1 MSRLDPRDPLVI
13 DIRDLARR
21 PGQMRT
27 LERSAPAPAGLGVD
41 VINVPKGHV
50 LDLLLRLESVVEGV
64 LVSGTCRAT
73 AVGECVRCLGPV
85 GIDLDL
91 DIQELFAYPD
101 TSAAEAEELAHI
113 EDDQIDLSP
122 TLHDLVVLGLPLQP
136 LCRVDCLGLCA
147 TCGIRLEDAP
157 DHYHEEVDPRW
168 AGLRDLYL
176 APEASEEKR
185 RA

>member
-1 MSRLDPRDPLVI
+1 MI

-27 LERSAPAPAGLGVD
+27 LKRSAPAPAGLGLD
-41 VINVPKGHV
+41 IINVPQGDS

-64 LVSGTCRAT
+64 LVSGTCRAA

-85 GIDLDL
+85 ELDLDL

-101 TSAAEAEELAHI
+101 TSAAEAEELAHVQ
-113 EDDQIDLSP
+113 DDQIDLAP

-136 LCRVDCLGLCA
+136 LCRVDCLGLCP

-157 DHYHEEVDPRW
+157 DHHHDEVDPRW
-168 AGLRDLYL
+168 AGLHDLHL
-176 APEASEEKR
+176 TPEASEEKR
-185 RA
+185 GA